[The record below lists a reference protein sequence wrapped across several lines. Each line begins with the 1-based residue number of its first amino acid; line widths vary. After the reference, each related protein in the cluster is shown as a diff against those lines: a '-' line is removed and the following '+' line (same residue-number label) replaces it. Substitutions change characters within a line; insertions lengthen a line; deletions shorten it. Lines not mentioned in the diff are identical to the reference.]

1 MRTSESIKEIASA
14 LITFH
19 AEVNSIHKTANNPF
33 FKSKY
38 VPLDKILTAI
48 GEPLKT
54 ANLSFVQF
62 PEEQG
67 GLTTR
72 LMHTSG
78 EWMEATY
85 FMKPTKEDPQG
96 YGSVITY
103 QRRYAL
109 SAILGLNTD
118 EDDDGNKASVTPKK
132 IDADT
137 FNYIDGLIRTS
148 TYDDEQKERLFNKL
162 HTMTEDKVDTAIAN
176 LMMNQMSESEMPNI
190 NQKGINK
197 MLDNKLKNEKA

>member
-1 MRTSESIKEIASA
+1 MKTSESIKEITSA

-19 AEVNSIHKTANNPF
+19 DEVNNIPKTANNPF

-48 GEPLKT
+48 QQPLKT
-54 ANLSFVQF
+54 ANLAFVQF
-62 PEEQG
+62 PSEQG

-78 EWMEATY
+78 EWLEDTFY
-85 FMKPTKEDPQG
+85 MKPTKEDPQG

-109 SAILGLNTD
+109 SSILGLNTD
-118 EDDDGNKASVTPKK
+118 EDDDGNKASKP
-132 IDADT
+132 
-137 FNYIDGLIRTS
+137 NYIGADEQERINALIRTS
-148 TYDDEQKERLFNKL
+148 TYDDEQKERMYKRVPNITVDKL
-162 HTMTEDKVDTAIAN
+162 EETLNTLH
-176 LMMNQMSESEMPNI
+176 MNQLSPEEYE
-190 NQKGINK
+190 NQSQKTINK